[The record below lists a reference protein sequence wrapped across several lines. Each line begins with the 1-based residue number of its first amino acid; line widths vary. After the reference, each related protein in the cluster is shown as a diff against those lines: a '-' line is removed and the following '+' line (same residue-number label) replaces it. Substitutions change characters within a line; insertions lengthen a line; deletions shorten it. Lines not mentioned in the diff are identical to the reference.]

1 MEIGT
6 KEIEIKPVKP
16 EILAPAGSLEKLR
29 IAVMYGADAVYLG
42 GKEFSLRAG
51 AENFTL
57 EEIAQGVAF
66 AHARGAKVYAAVNI
80 FARNTDLERLS
91 AYLQALSEAGVDAL
105 LVTDP
110 GVISLAR
117 EAVPHL
123 PLHLSTQ
130 ANSLNWASAR
140 FWAEQGIKRIVL
152 ARELSLPEIRE
163 IREKVTAELEVFVH
177 GAMCLAYSGRCFLSY
192 YLTGRDANRGECTH
206 PCRWQY
212 ALVESKRPGVYLPVE
227 EDGRGSYI
235 LSSKDLCLLP
245 RLPDLVRAGVNS
257 FKIEGRMKSLHY
269 VATVVRVYRLALDSF
284 WEDPENY
291 SLDPSWWEEL
301 QKVSHRPYLTDLPS
315 PHMLLQ
321 EAIETLS
328 PATGYRRTCAFAGLV
343 LDYQPAKGM
352 ALVEQRSPFGVG
364 DVIEILGPQ
373 ASPWQQ
379 KVGALYDESGMPIL
393 SAPHPQQRVWLP
405 VQRRVESGF
414 LVRRI
419 KQSED

>member
-1 MEIGT
+1 
-6 KEIEIKPVKP
+6 
-16 EILAPAGSLEKLR
+16 
-29 IAVMYGADAVYLG
+29 MYGADAVYLG

-57 EEIAQGVAF
+57 EEIAEGVDF
-66 AHARGAKVYAAVNI
+66 AHSRGAKVYAAVNI
-80 FARNTDLERLS
+80 FARNHDLERLS
-91 AYLQALSEAGVDAL
+91 PYLQALSEAGVDAL
-105 LVTDP
+105 LVSDP
-110 GVISLAR
+110 GVVSLAR
-117 EAVPHL
+117 QVVPHL

-130 ANSLNWASAR
+130 ANNLNWASAR

-152 ARELSLPEIRE
+152 ARELSLSEIAD
-163 IREKVTAELEVFVH
+163 IRKKVAVELEVFVH

-227 EDGRGSYI
+227 EDSRGSYI

-245 RLPDLVRAGVNS
+245 RLPDLVRAGVDS

-269 VATVVRVYRLALDSF
+269 VATVVRVYRLALDRF

-315 PHMLLQ
+315 PQMLSQ
-321 EAIETLS
+321 GAIETMS
-328 PATGYRRTCAFAGLV
+328 PLAGYQQTCAFVGLV
-343 LDYQPAKGM
+343 LDYYPDKKL
-352 ALVEQRSPFGVG
+352 ALVEQRSPFAVG
-364 DVIEILGPQ
+364 DTIEILGPQ
-373 ASPWQQ
+373 VSPWQQ
-379 KVGALYDESGMPIL
+379 EVTALYDENNTPIP
-393 SAPHPQQRVWLP
+393 SAPHPQQRVYLP
-405 VQRRVESGF
+405 VWSAVEPGF
-414 LVRRI
+414 LVRKKEKSKRGVP
-419 KQSED
+419 